1 MAGMISCDPGRA
13 VWRPDERIPEDAA
26 SASTE
31 DKTLLRDYLP
41 LPSTLLQPGVGYGQ
55 PTQPVPE
62 KVTLDDPAVSVM
74 TDLTRVT
81 AVIILPGDPADEAQR
96 RMIQRGVRLL
106 LVVDQDRKVLGL
118 VTATDILGEKP
129 VLAASQRG
137 LRREEVTVRD
147 IMTPQERL
155 EVLGMTDVRAAK
167 VGHIVATLRKAG
179 RQHAL
184 VVDYDGKGRQSVR
197 GLFSATQ
204 IARQL
209 GVSIQTS
216 EVARTFSEIEAL
228 LGR

>member
-1 MAGMISCDPGRA
+1 MP
-13 VWRPDERIPEDAA
+13 
-26 SASTE
+26 
-31 DKTLLRDYLP
+31 RDYPP
-41 LPSTLLQPGVGYGQ
+41 LPSARLQPGVAYAQ
-55 PTQPVPE
+55 PTQAVPE
-62 KVTLDDPAVSVM
+62 KVTLDDAATQVM

-81 AVIILPGDPADEAQR
+81 AVIILPGDTVDEAHR
-96 RMIQRGVRLL
+96 RMLQRGVRLL
-106 LVVDQDRKVLGL
+106 LVVDQDRKVVGL

-137 LRREEVTVRD
+137 LRREEVMVRD

-155 EVLGMTDVRAAK
+155 EVLNMSDVHTAK

-179 RQHAL
+179 RQHA
-184 VVDYDGKGRQSVR
+184 VAVDSDARGRQTVR

-216 EVARTFSEIEAL
+216 EIARTFSEIEAM